1 LIAKRS
7 GEHISDPVGK
17 TNSLNSYYSSVFT
30 CERNIPE
37 IHSTS
42 SDKPFTFII
51 SFIRRRLA
59 MIGRNKSV
67 RPDCIPGKMLKMGGG
82 KS

>member
-1 LIAKRS
+1 MIKVCN
-7 GEHISDPVGK
+7 GGHISDRVGK
-17 TNSLNSYYSSVFT
+17 ANSLNSYYSSVFT

-37 IHSTS
+37 INSTS

-51 SFIRRRLA
+51 SSIRRRLA

-67 RPDCIPGKMLKMGGG
+67 GPDFIPGEILKMRWG
-82 KS
+82 S